1 MVMKG
6 VRNHEALGPKKKKEK
21 KNSRHMI
28 LLAHM
33 GM

>member
-6 VRNHEALGPKKKKEK
+6 VRNHEALGPKKKEK
-21 KNSRHMI
+21 RNSRHVT

-33 GM
+33 